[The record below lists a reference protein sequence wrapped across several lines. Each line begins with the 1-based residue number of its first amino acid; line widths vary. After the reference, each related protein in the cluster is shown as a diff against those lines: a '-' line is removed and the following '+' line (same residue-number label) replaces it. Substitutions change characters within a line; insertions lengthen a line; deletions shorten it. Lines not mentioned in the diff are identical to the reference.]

1 MTLYL
6 VMGDGG
12 SLHERSDWGEQG
24 DGVIHNL
31 YQLLAHRGLPTFIG
45 GLCGDH
51 SPHRTTMTQRKCC
64 PILHFGLWWLHLPVS
79 TRAASFTVTQTTFC
93 ATARVRD
100 RSLGDQLAADNND
113 LSDIS
118 ESKSSLIAHR
128 TLVEFRPTPSP
139 TGDELWEHFVGEF
152 MMTFLL
158 VFSGLETAVNSDFDH
173 LSKACFAIGLTVFL
187 G

>member
-1 MTLYL
+1 MEGRYTR
-6 VMGDGG
+6 
-12 SLHERSDWGEQG
+12 EAT
-24 DGVIHNL
+24 GVTKLTVSSTIS
-31 YQLLAHRGLPTFIG
+31 YQLFGVGALAHRGLPPFTG

-79 TRAASFTVTQTTFC
+79 TRAASFTVTQTTLC

-100 RSLGDQLAADNND
+100 RSLGDQLPTDNND

-128 TLVEFRPTPSP
+128 TLVEFRPMPSP

-158 VFSGLETAVNSDFDH
+158 VFSGLETAVNSENGIVVRKT
-173 LSKACFAIGLTVFL
+173 SCETMGP
-187 G
+187 